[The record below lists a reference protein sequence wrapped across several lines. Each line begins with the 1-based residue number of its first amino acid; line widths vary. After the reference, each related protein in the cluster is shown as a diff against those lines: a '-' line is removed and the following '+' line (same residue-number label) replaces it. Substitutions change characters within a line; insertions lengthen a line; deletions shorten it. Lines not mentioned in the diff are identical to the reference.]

1 VNMRK
6 IISNNKLLY
15 IILYIIQAG
24 FLCAEDPFSPGY
36 SPPVHDITTWT
47 NIEINGAKMQNK
59 VVTTYGFLYCKKRP
73 NILGENLVV
82 LLFKSKESLEA
93 GFIEDSIRLE
103 ITPKT
108 LMSYAHGDTAKWEKL
123 HLQPAYVTGYY
134 LWDKMNE
141 ANPRAHLLKEPL
153 EITPPLSQLETAF
166 WKQIKTKNMLWNK

>member
-1 VNMRK
+1 MKK
-6 IISNNKLLY
+6 IILNHA
-15 IILYIIQAG
+15 ILYLILYFLLVRI
-24 FLCAEDPFSPGY
+24 LCAEDPFAPGY
-36 SPPVHDITTWT
+36 SPPVHDISTWT
-47 NIEINGAKMQNK
+47 NIEMNSEKMQNK
-59 VVTTYGFLYCKKRP
+59 VVTTYGFLYCKKTP
-73 NILGENLVV
+73 NILGGKLVV

-108 LMSYAHGDTAKWEKL
+108 LMSYADGDAEKWEKL

-141 ANPRAHLLKEPL
+141 VNPRAHLLREPL